1 MSFIRPEAQAAIA
14 KWREV
19 LIGLGVLA
27 IGLLWASGA
36 GILRWVGFA
45 VVIAGIALV
54 VSGIQRARFRRGAG
68 GPGVVQVDE
77 GEVAYFGPLNGG
89 SVSIRGLSR
98 LVLDGRSKPAVWALY
113 QPGRQPLHIPV
124 NAEGGETLFDAFA
137 SLPGLQTEQMLVKL
151 QEQKPEPVLI
161 WAKDDRRLS

>member
-1 MSFIRPEAQAAIA
+1 MSFIRPEAQVAIA

-19 LIGLGVLA
+19 LIGLGVLL
-27 IGLLWASGA
+27 IGLWWASGG

-45 VVIAGIALV
+45 VLIAGAALI

-89 SVSIRGLSR
+89 SVAVRALNR
-98 LVLDGRSKPAVWALY
+98 LVLDGRSQPAVWALY
-113 QPGRQPLHIPV
+113 QPGLQPLHIPV
-124 NAEGGETLFDAFA
+124 NAEGGEALFDAFA
-137 SLPGLQTEQMLVKL
+137 SLPGLKTEQMLAKL
-151 QEQKPEPVLI
+151 QEQKPEPVVI

>member
-1 MSFIRPEAQAAIA
+1 MSFIRPEARVALM

-19 LIGLGVLA
+19 LIGFGVLCV
-27 IGLLWASGA
+27 GFWWASGG
-36 GILRWVGFA
+36 GILRWIGYA
-45 VVIAGIALV
+45 VLIAGAVLI

-89 SVSIRGLSR
+89 SVAVRALSR
-98 LVLDGRSKPAVWALY
+98 LVLDGRSSPAVWALY

-137 SLPGLQTEQMLVKL
+137 SLPGLKTEQMLAKL
-151 QEQKPEPVLI
+151 NEQKPEPVLI

>member
-1 MSFIRPEAQAAIA
+1 MSFIRPEARAAIA

-19 LIGLGVLA
+19 LIGLGVLCL
-27 IGLLWASGA
+27 GLWWASG
-36 GILRWVGFA
+36 GGLLRWIGFA
-45 VVIAGIALV
+45 VLIAGAALI
-54 VSGIQRARFRRGAG
+54 VSGIQRARFRRGTG

-89 SVSIRGLSR
+89 SVAVRALSR
-98 LVLDGRSKPAVWALY
+98 LVLDGRSSPAVWALY

-124 NAEGGETLFDAFA
+124 TAEGGEALFDAFS
-137 SLPGLQTEQMLVKL
+137 SLPGLKTEQMLAKL
-151 QEQKPEPVLI
+151 TDPKPEPVLI

>member
-1 MSFIRPEAQAAIA
+1 MSFIRPEAQVAIA

-19 LIGLGVLA
+19 LIGLAVLLL
-27 IGLLWASGA
+27 GLWWASGG
-36 GILRWVGFA
+36 GILRWIGFA
-45 VVIAGIALV
+45 VLIAGAALI

-89 SVSIRGLSR
+89 SVAVRALNR
-98 LVLDGRSKPAVWALY
+98 LVLDGRSQPAVWALY

-124 NAEGGETLFDAFA
+124 NAEGGEVLFDAFA
-137 SLPGLQTEQMLVKL
+137 SLPGLKTEQMLAKL
-151 QEQKPEPVLI
+151 NEQKPEPVLI